1 MWFWLWWLLS
11 LWLNVD
17 SFDSDFWSF
26 LCSWFFLFFP
36 YLLGGYLVERITIM
50 KKVFKPKF
58 YRIVLNGFYGIFAGV
73 LVTVIVGYISN
84 NVVYAFIGG
93 ILAIIL
99 YVWWLIINRFITIEV
114 DSTHLIVK
122 KGKEERYFEI
132 AQCAFHAKIITRSW
146 DTECWLYVADTE
158 GKEHFIDC
166 ELIGIEQF
174 WELLECLGI
183 GDNQPSPLLPSQK
196 I

>member
-26 LCSWFFLFFP
+26 L
-36 YLLGGYLVERITIM
+36 LLLIFSLLSIFWGGYLVERITIM
-50 KKVFKPKF
+50 KKVFKPKL

-122 KGKEERYFEI
+122 KGKEECYFEI

-183 GDNQPSPLLPSQK
+183 WDNQPSPLLPSQK
-196 I
+196 N

>member
-1 MWFWLWWLLS
+1 
-11 LWLNVD
+11 
-17 SFDSDFWSF
+17 
-26 LCSWFFLFFP
+26 
-36 YLLGGYLVERITIM
+36 M

-132 AQCAFHAKIITRSW
+132 AQCAFRAKIITRSW
-146 DTECWLYVADTE
+146 DTECWLYIIDPE
-158 GKEHFIDC
+158 GKEHLIDC

-174 WELLECLGI
+174 WELLECLGM
-183 GDNQPSPLLPSQK
+183 GDNQPSSSLLPSQK
-196 I
+196 N

>member
-1 MWFWLWWLLS
+1 M
-11 LWLNVD
+11 
-17 SFDSDFWSF
+17 
-26 LCSWFFLFFP
+26 
-36 YLLGGYLVERITIM
+36 
-50 KKVFKPKF
+50 
-58 YRIVLNGFYGIFAGV
+58 LNGFYGIFAGV

-132 AQCAFHAKIITRSW
+132 AQCAFRAKIITRS
-146 DTECWLYVADTE
+146 
-158 GKEHFIDC
+158 
-166 ELIGIEQF
+166 
-174 WELLECLGI
+174 
-183 GDNQPSPLLPSQK
+183 
-196 I
+196 

>member
-26 LCSWFFLFFP
+26 L
-36 YLLGGYLVERITIM
+36 LLLIFSLLSIFWGGYLVERITIM
-50 KKVFKPKF
+50 KKVFKPKL

-99 YVWWLIINRFITIEV
+99 YVYYYWSRFHSSDRQKRKRGALFWNCSMCLSCEN
-114 DSTHLIVK
+114 HHKKLRYRMLIVCC
-122 KGKEERYFEI
+122 RYG
-132 AQCAFHAKIITRSW
+132 R
-146 DTECWLYVADTE
+146 
-158 GKEHFIDC
+158 
-166 ELIGIEQF
+166 
-174 WELLECLGI
+174 
-183 GDNQPSPLLPSQK
+183 
-196 I
+196 

>member
-1 MWFWLWWLLS
+1 
-11 LWLNVD
+11 
-17 SFDSDFWSF
+17 
-26 LCSWFFLFFP
+26 
-36 YLLGGYLVERITIM
+36 M
-50 KKVFKPKF
+50 KKVFKPKL

-146 DTECWLYVADTE
+146 DTECGLYIIDLE

>member
-1 MWFWLWWLLS
+1 
-11 LWLNVD
+11 
-17 SFDSDFWSF
+17 
-26 LCSWFFLFFP
+26 
-36 YLLGGYLVERITIM
+36 M

-58 YRIVLNGFYGIFAGV
+58 YRIVLSGFYGIFAGV
-73 LVTVIVGYISN
+73 LVTVIVGYISD

-132 AQCAFHAKIITRSW
+132 AQCAFRAKIITRS
-146 DTECWLYVADTE
+146 
-158 GKEHFIDC
+158 
-166 ELIGIEQF
+166 
-174 WELLECLGI
+174 
-183 GDNQPSPLLPSQK
+183 
-196 I
+196 

>member
-1 MWFWLWWLLS
+1 MLLIFSS
-11 LWLNVD
+11 L
-17 SFDSDFWSF
+17 SIF
-26 LCSWFFLFFP
+26 
-36 YLLGGYLVERITIM
+36 LGGYLVERITIM
-50 KKVFKPKF
+50 KKVFKPKL

-132 AQCAFHAKIITRSW
+132 AQCAFRAKIITRSW
-146 DTECWLYVADTE
+146 DTECWLYIADPE
-158 GKEHFIDC
+158 GKEYLIDC